1 LSELKFTS
9 MKKLILLLAV
19 GTTVFAQDPLAIN
32 QSKINVPGT
41 ENNLDPTKEELSS
54 LEEKSKKNRAIAVSI
69 SNKCF
74 KEKKDGAYTN
84 QVDLDNES
92 ITAFNTES
100 LKDNPRY
107 GIIDRYKEG
116 FARISKDQVYGFLN
130 LCGEETIT
138 CQYDFA
144 EPFNGGKALV
154 KKFFWFFVDANGN
167 ESEQLQGVVDAKA
180 IKFGVSLAKFKNGK
194 SAFISNEFDKNLT
207 ALSDFYD
214 EITPFADNIFLARN
228 GKTVG
233 LILLDGSKKTDIVF
247 ERIIPSQ
254 INDWVYVY
262 EKGKIG
268 LQSLSRETF
277 IKPTY
282 DNISGYFFGNQVF
295 FNAQNAEGVTL
306 FDVTINRK
314 SNTYRSIEPFNE
326 NGVAIIQSEAKVF
339 GLMDKNMNI
348 LVNPQ
353 YTSFSQFNKT
363 TGLAEV
369 SKIAGEAKLYG
380 FINEKGVE
388 IISSKYEKVGTFSK
402 HGFVVVT
409 ERPNGCTSNAC
420 LNEYIYNSKGMIAM
434 GKSNEISRYTLTD
447 TLFNNRYM
455 LVETFEVKKDKAAG
469 NGFNLI
475 DKEKNK
481 QLAQESFT
489 AIKRMDSHIFAIE
502 NDVKKWGLLDTT
514 GRIFVQNAY
523 KEISFLSEGLYAVK
537 YDNDKYG
544 FINKTGKVQVSF
556 DYVAVQSFVNGLAI
570 VAKGTNKVGLINKF
584 NAKVVPCVFSSI
596 KNEGNKYV
604 ITDKSNNTFALDNQG
619 NCTEN
624 CTEFYKVIKREN
636 DK

>member
-1 LSELKFTS
+1 MS
-9 MKKLILLLAV
+9 MKKLILLMAI
-19 GTTVFAQDPLAIN
+19 GTTVFAQEPLATN

-54 LEEKSKKNRAIAVSI
+54 LEEKSKKNRAIAISI

-74 KEKKDGAYTN
+74 KEKKDGAYIN

-92 ITAFNTES
+92 ITAFNTET
-100 LKDNPRY
+100 LKENPRY
-107 GIIDRYKEG
+107 GTIDKYKEG

-130 LCGEETIT
+130 LCGEEAIT
-138 CQYDFA
+138 CQYDYA

-194 SAFISNEFDKNLT
+194 SAFISNDFDKSLT
-207 ALSDFYD
+207 ALSDYYD
-214 EITPFADNIFLARN
+214 EITPFTDNIFMARN
-228 GKTVG
+228 GKSVG
-233 LILLDGSKKTDIVF
+233 LILLDGSKKTDIIYEKV
-247 ERIIPSQ
+247 IPSQ
-254 INDWVYVY
+254 INDWVYVFD
-262 EKGKIG
+262 KGKMG

-295 FNAQNAEGVTL
+295 FNAQNSEGVTL

-326 NGVAIIQSEAKVF
+326 NGVAIIQSDAKVF
-339 GLMDKNMNI
+339 GLMDKNMNV

-353 YTSFSQFNKT
+353 YSSFGQFNKA

-369 SKIAGEAKLYG
+369 GKIVGETKLFG

-388 IISSKYEKVGTFSK
+388 VIPTKYEKVGAFNK
-402 HGFVVVT
+402 HGYVVVT

-420 LNEYIYNSKGMIAM
+420 LNEYIYNSKGIIVM
-434 GKSNEISRYTLTD
+434 GKPDEINRFKLTD
-447 TLFNNRYM
+447 TLFNNRYL
-455 LVETFEVKKDKAAG
+455 LVETFEVKKDRAAG
-469 NGFNLI
+469 NGLNLL
-475 DKEKNK
+475 DKVNNK
-481 QLAQESFT
+481 QLAQESFV
-489 AIKRMDSHIFAIE
+489 AIKRMDNHIFAIE
-502 NDVKKWGLLDTT
+502 NNVKKWGLLDTT
-514 GRIFVQNAY
+514 GRVFIPNSY

-537 YDNDKYG
+537 YDNDKFG
-544 FINKTGKVQVSF
+544 FINKNGKVQVSF
-556 DYVAVQSFVNGLAI
+556 EYVSVQPFENGLSV

-596 KNEGNKYV
+596 KKEGGKYV
-604 ITDKSNNTFALDNQG
+604 IVDKSSNTFALDNQG